1 MITKIWID
9 ADNCPSKAKKIILS
23 KAIEKSIKV
32 TLVANRPVPFDA
44 ENPLFEMI
52 VCEKQE
58 NAADDYI
65 VENCSQNELVV
76 TRDLPFAKRLVDK
89 NITVMNDRGLVFD
102 KVNIIPL
109 LKDRELA
116 LNLAAIGVNRGAR
129 FNTYSDK
136 DVAAFSESFC
146 KIIG

>member
-1 MITKIWID
+1 MKKIWID

-32 TLVANRPVPFDA
+32 TLVANRPIPFDA

-65 VENCSQNELVV
+65 VNNAQKDELVV
-76 TRDLPFAKRLVDK
+76 TRDLPFAERLVEK

-102 KVNIIPL
+102 RQNLIPL

-116 LNLAAIGVNRGAR
+116 LNLAAIGVNRGAK

-136 DVAAFSESFC
+136 DAAAFNESLC
-146 KIIG
+146 KILA

>member
-23 KAIEKSIKV
+23 KASEKSIKV
-32 TLVANRPVPFDA
+32 TLVANRPVPFEAD
-44 ENPLFEMI
+44 NPLFEMI
-52 VCEKQE
+52 VCEKKE

-65 VENCSQNELVV
+65 VNNAGMNELVV
-76 TRDLPFAKRLVDK
+76 TRDLLFAERLVDK
-89 NITVMNDRGLVFD
+89 GISVMNDRGLVFD
-102 KVNIIPL
+102 RTNIIPL

-136 DVAAFSESFC
+136 DAAAFGESFC
-146 KIIG
+146 KNLG